1 MNKKEIRK
9 AFFDIRDS
17 IARVERKEF
26 NKDIFSNF
34 INSTFIRKYDLFLIY
49 VSVKSEV
56 DTLVIIDY
64 LLKTDK
70 KVAVP
75 HCDGNVMSFYII
87 KSINDL
93 VDGVFGIP
101 SVDISKSERVEN
113 FDKAL
118 CIVPGV
124 SFDNNFNRLGYG
136 GGYYD
141 RFLSD
146 NNITTLGLCY
156 ERCIAD
162 NLPAEDHDI
171 KMDYVLTESC
181 LRINK
186 NKEGSTYG

>member
-9 AFFDIRDS
+9 SFIYIRNS
-17 IARVERKEF
+17 ITEEERKVF
-26 NKDIFSNF
+26 NKNIFSNF
-34 INSTFIRKYDLFLIY
+34 INSTFIRNYDVFLIY

-56 DTLVIIDY
+56 DTLDIIDC

-75 HCDGNVMSFYII
+75 HCDGKNMFFYFIE
-87 KSINDL
+87 SVNDL
-93 VDGVFGIP
+93 VNGAFGIL
-101 SVDISKSERVEN
+101 SVDISKSKRVEN
-113 FDKAL
+113 FDKTL
-118 CIVPGV
+118 CVVPGV

-146 NNITTLGLCY
+146 NNITALGLCY
-156 ERCIAD
+156 ERCISD
-162 NLPAEDHDI
+162 ILPAEDHDI
-171 KMDYVLTESC
+171 KMDFVLTESC

-186 NKEGSTYG
+186 NKEGSKYG